1 MIKLAIKN
9 SLIETENNVTE
20 SLDIIEEVKT
30 YYPTQEEFK
39 SPLNYVEKL
48 YKEGAQKYGIVKIVP
63 PKDFKPIMSF
73 DVFSD

>member
-48 YKEGAQKYGIVKIVP
+48 YKEGA
-63 PKDFKPIMSF
+63 
-73 DVFSD
+73 